1 MTISGDQKAA
11 LKKQVE
17 FYFSDV
23 NIVKDTFLKGKIAE
37 DAKGFVPLSVLL
49 TFNRVNS
56 ITTDVKELLDALKD
70 SDKLTV
76 DAEKMAI
83 ARSDPLPESSEVDS
97 VSIYCKPIPA
107 AATLEDLQTY
117 FGKFGTVKAVWRRYF
132 PGAKDNTKSVEARTK
147 PSVFVVYST
156 LEEVEKLIKDP
167 PQYDGIQLSVQS
179 KLAYME
185 AKSAE
190 LALKARVKKPS
201 ATDSKKATPKRTTPD
216 MPKDSSWSITDVG
229 EIETFGA
236 VKGLWPAEEQK
247 GVRYVFTP
255 SKEEAIVIF
264 QDKDTS
270 EKMIA
275 SIEKRAPTLNGKT
288 PTLKQ
293 VTGEAEEKF
302 LESVSKEIADRAES
316 HNNDNG
322 RGGRGGR
329 GGGRGRGGRGRGGK
343 RNRDD

>member
-190 LALKARVKKPS
+190 LALKGNVKKPS
-201 ATDSKKATPKRTTPD
+201 TISDYIPKVTRRS
-216 MPKDSSWSITDVG
+216 MPRDSSWSITDFG
-229 EIETFGA
+229 EIETYA
-236 VKGLWPAEEQK
+236 EIKGLWPDYEQK
-247 GVRYVFTP
+247 GIRYVYVSQTSP
-255 SKEEAIVIF
+255 AINEATVIF
-264 QDKDTS
+264 QNKDVATR
-270 EKMIA
+270 MIA

-293 VTGEAEEKF
+293 VTGEAERKF
-302 LESVSKEIADRAES
+302 LALVTEEIADRAWIV
-316 HNNDNG
+316 
-322 RGGRGGR
+322 
-329 GGGRGRGGRGRGGK
+329 
-343 RNRDD
+343 